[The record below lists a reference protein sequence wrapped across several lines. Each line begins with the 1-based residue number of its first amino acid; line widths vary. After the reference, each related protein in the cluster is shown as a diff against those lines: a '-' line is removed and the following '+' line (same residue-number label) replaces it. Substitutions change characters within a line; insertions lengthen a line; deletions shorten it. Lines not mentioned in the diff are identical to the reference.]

1 MANEIV
7 PTKKLTSLTA
17 DELRD
22 FREDIVEITAVY
34 EEGASVLE
42 QIASDADRLKAA
54 GDRYYELSKIVTDKV
69 NVIQAR
75 GIIGRIAKE

>member
-7 PTKKLTSLTA
+7 PSKKLTSLTA

-42 QIASDADRLKAA
+42 QIASDADRLKVA

>member
-34 EEGASVLE
+34 EEGSSVLS
-42 QIASDADRLKAA
+42 QIASDADKLKAA
-54 GDRYYELSKIVTDKV
+54 GERYYELSKIVTDKV
-69 NVIQAR
+69 NAIQAK
-75 GIIGRIAKE
+75 GIIGRLSKE